1 METELFQKDNEEKTR
16 SSRSASG
23 TGRGEKAGSGV
34 IRKQRPT
41 NVSLGGLRTRGREGS
56 DRERLVGFQKGTDQW
71 LSGQQWP
78 PANRPT
84 VPSSSRTYTPRG
96 SDSQPNP
103 YEFAPVGSSV
113 RGNSSECPGQL
124 GRLATGT
131 QGN

>member
-56 DRERLVGFQKGTDQW
+56 DHERGWWASRKGQT
-71 LSGQQWP
+71 
-78 PANRPT
+78 N
-84 VPSSSRTYTPRG
+84 G
-96 SDSQPNP
+96 S
-103 YEFAPVGSSV
+103 VGSSGLLQIGP
-113 RGNSSECPGQL
+113 RSPPLPGPTRHGAVTHSQIPTNL
-124 GRLATGT
+124 PRWGAQCGETHRNV
-131 QGN
+131 QVS